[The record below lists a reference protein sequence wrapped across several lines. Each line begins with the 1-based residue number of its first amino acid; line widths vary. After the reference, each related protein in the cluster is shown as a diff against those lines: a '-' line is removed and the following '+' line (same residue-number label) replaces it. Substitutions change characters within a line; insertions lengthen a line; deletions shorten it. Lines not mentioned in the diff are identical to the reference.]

1 MSVDLPCV
9 SSTDG
14 VVPVGIFKVY
24 KRESMRQLHG
34 ADRMSAHLLIWEE
47 PNMKWDEAKD
57 LVHDASG
64 ISDPHRWEWEQQDGI
79 MQPVKRIP
87 VIAEADPR
95 VRMRELEEDVLLKL
109 TLIHDLIKSNGRE
122 FIAKGGNNWGYVGS
136 MAYVSGEL
144 DNILEHITNK

>member
-1 MSVDLPCV
+1 
-9 SSTDG
+9 
-14 VVPVGIFKVY
+14 
-24 KRESMRQLHG
+24 
-34 ADRMSAHLLIWEE
+34 
-47 PNMKWDEAKD
+47 MKWDEAKD